1 MVKIICISTAR
12 KKSESVKNKNTIL
25 IKKKPL
31 YRHNIDSALKVS
43 LINDIAITTDIKIPE
58 NLKRKIYVIKRTKK
72 LSLRSA
78 SHKKTIID
86 CLFKVEKKTY
96 CKYDI
101 VVLVLGNSLGANS
114 KDLKKSINIILKNN
128 KINSVI
134 SVIKLN
140 MFNPQR
146 AFVLKNNLLN
156 NFLPKFFFSSKKQ
169 KNDKNNYGNFY
180 FFNGSFMIF
189 RRDCLF
195 KNGMPPFDWIG
206 NKIFPYVQKK
216 TYMEVDDYWQKFFL
230 QVT

>member
-12 KKSESVKNKNTIL
+12 KNSDSVKNKNTIL

-31 YRHNIDSALKVS
+31 YRHNIDSALKVA

-58 NLKRKIYVIKRTKK
+58 NLKRKVYVIKRTKK

-86 CLFKVEKKTY
+86 CLFKVEKKTF

-114 KDLKKSINIILKNN
+114 NDLKKSINIILKNN
-128 KINSVI
+128 RIDSVI

-146 AFVLKNNLLN
+146 AFVVKNNLLN
-156 NFLPKFFFSSKKQ
+156 NFLPKFFFNSTKN
-169 KNDKNNYGNFY
+169 KNDKNTFGNFY

-189 RRDCLF
+189 RRNCLF
-195 KNGMPPFDWIG
+195 KTGTSPFDWIG
-206 NKIFPYVQKK
+206 NKIFPYEQKK
-216 TYMEVDDYWQKFFL
+216 TYMEVDDHWQKIL
-230 QVT
+230 L

>member
-12 KKSESVKNKNTIL
+12 KNSDSVKNKNTIL

-31 YRHNIDSALKVS
+31 YRHNIDSALKVAF
-43 LINDIAITTDIKIPE
+43 INDIAITTDIKIPE
-58 NLKRKIYVIKRTKK
+58 NLKRKVYVIKRTKK
-72 LSLRSA
+72 LALRSA

-86 CLFKVEKKTY
+86 CLFKVEKKTF

-114 KDLKKSINIILKNN
+114 NDLKKSINIILKNN
-128 KINSVI
+128 RIDSVI

-146 AFVLKNNLLN
+146 AFVVKNNLLN
-156 NFLPKFFFSSKKQ
+156 NFLPKFFFSSTKN
-169 KNDKNNYGNFY
+169 KNDKNNFGNFY

-195 KNGMPPFDWIG
+195 KTGMPPFDWIG
-206 NKIFPYVQKK
+206 NKILPYEQKK
-216 TYMEVDDYWQKFFL
+216 TYMEVDDHWQKIL
-230 QVT
+230 L

>member
-12 KKSESVKNKNTIL
+12 KNSDSVKNKNTIL

-31 YRHNIDSALKVS
+31 YRHNIDSALKVAF
-43 LINDIAITTDIKIPE
+43 INDIAITTDIKIPE
-58 NLKRKIYVIKRTKK
+58 NLKRKVHVIKRTKK
-72 LSLRSA
+72 LALRSA

-86 CLFKVEKKTY
+86 CLFKVEKKTF

-114 KDLKKSINIILKNN
+114 NDLKKSINIILKNN
-128 KINSVI
+128 RIDSVI

-146 AFVLKNNLLN
+146 AFVVKNNLLN
-156 NFLPKFFFSSKKQ
+156 NFLPKFFFSSTKN
-169 KNDKNNYGNFY
+169 KNDKNNFGNFY

-195 KNGMPPFDWIG
+195 KTGMPPFDWIG
-206 NKIFPYVQKK
+206 NKILPYEQKK
-216 TYMEVDDYWQKFFL
+216 TYMEVDDHWQKIL
-230 QVT
+230 L